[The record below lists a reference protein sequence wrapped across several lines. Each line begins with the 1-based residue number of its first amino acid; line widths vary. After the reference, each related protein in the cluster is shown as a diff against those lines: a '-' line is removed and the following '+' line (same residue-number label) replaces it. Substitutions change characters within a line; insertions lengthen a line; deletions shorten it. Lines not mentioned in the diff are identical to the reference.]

1 MMPEVAGNSSPRYSA
16 PTMARSRATC
26 PLPLTD
32 PRVTQKQAEH
42 TPLMKQFFAAKANY
56 PDLLLF
62 FRMGDFYELFY
73 DDARKAA
80 RLLDITLTQRG
91 TSGGA
96 PIPMAGVPVH
106 AYEGYLARLVALG
119 ESVAICEQIG
129 DPALAK
135 GLVER
140 KVVRIV
146 TPGTVTDEALL
157 DERRD
162 TLLMAV
168 SRSRN
173 GYGLAWADLA
183 GGRFL
188 VNEVETDDALE
199 AELARLEPAE
209 LLVPDEE
216 DWPEFLRQRSG
227 VRRRAPWLFDPDSGR
242 RQLLAFFKLHDLSGF
257 GIDDKPRATAAAGAL
272 LGYVEETQKQRLPHL
287 TAIAMETAS
296 EAIAMNAAT
305 RRHLELDTRV
315 DGDTRNTLLGVL
327 DSTVSPMGG
336 RLLRRWLHR
345 PLRLREVLQQR
356 HHAVAT
362 LIDHGVDADLRE
374 SFRALGDIERILTRM
389 ALRSARP
396 RDFSTLRDGLGML
409 PAIRA
414 VLAPSTAG
422 ATPPRPSPAGAREG
436 ALDSPPPTLPD
447 AGTLAPPLA
456 PAGGGREGV
465 TSARSQASA
474 LQGTLDSPRLQTLCA
489 ELGSHAEISALLASA
504 IAEQPPLKLSD
515 GGVIAEG
522 FDAELDELRR
532 LSTNADQFL
541 IDLEAREREASG
553 IATLKVGYN
562 RVHGYYIEISKGQS
576 DKAPV
581 HYTRR
586 QTLTNAERYIT
597 EELKSFEDKVLSARE
612 RSLSREK
619 LLYEGLLDSIG
630 QHLEPLKRCA
640 AALSELDVLACF
652 AERAQALDWAQP
664 ELETAPCLRIERGR
678 HPVVE
683 AVREAAFEPNDL
695 DLHPQRRMLVIT
707 GPNMGGKS
715 TYMRQN
721 ALIVLLAH
729 IGSFVPAARAVIG
742 PIDRI
747 LTRIG
752 AGDDLAKG
760 QSTFMVEMA
769 ETSYILHHASAHSLV
784 LMDEIGRGTSTYDGL
799 ALADAVARHLA
810 HVNRCY
816 TLFATHYFELTAL
829 ADESV
834 EGGPSGIANVHL
846 DAVEHGE
853 SLVFMHAVK
862 DGPANRSFGLQV
874 AALAGL
880 PRATVAQA
888 RRRLAELEQRGGDSH
903 AAQMAPQALDAPQ
916 QFGLFAAPNS
926 AALDALQ
933 AIDPDELT
941 PKQALEALYRMKSLL

>member
-1 MMPEVAGNSSPRYSA
+1 MQ
-16 PTMARSRATC
+16 ATDSK
-26 PLPLTD
+26 TK
-32 PRVTQKQAEH
+32 RNESKGSQEH
-42 TPLMKQFFAAKANY
+42 TPLMKQFFAAKSDY

-91 TSGGA
+91 SSGGA

-162 TLLMAV
+162 TLLMAL
-168 SRSRN
+168 SRN
-173 GYGLAWADLA
+173 KQGYGLAWADLA

-188 VNEVETDDALE
+188 VNEVDTDDALE

-216 DWPEFLRQRSG
+216 NWPEFLKHRSG
-227 VRRRAPWLFDPDSGR
+227 IRRRAPWLFDADSGR
-242 RQLLAFFKLHDLSGF
+242 RQLLNFFKLHDLTGF

-287 TAIAMETAS
+287 TAIATETAS

-327 DSTVSPMGG
+327 DTTVTPMGG

-345 PLRLREVLQQR
+345 PLRLREVLVQR
-356 HHAVAT
+356 HDAVAT
-362 LIDHGVDADLRE
+362 LIDRGADGDVRDA
-374 SFRALGDIERILTRM
+374 FRALGDLERILTRV

-396 RDFSTLRDGLGML
+396 RDFSTLRDGLALL
-409 PAIRA
+409 PDVRA
-414 VLAPSTAG
+414 VLAK
-422 ATPPRPSPAGAREG
+422 
-436 ALDSPPPTLPD
+436 
-447 AGTLAPPLA
+447 
-456 PAGGGREGV
+456 
-465 TSARSQASA
+465 
-474 LQGTLDSPRLQTLCA
+474 LDSPRLQALHA
-489 ELGSHAEISALLASA
+489 SLGEHDESAHLLATA
-504 IAEQPPLKLSD
+504 VAPTPPLKLSD

-541 IDLEAREREASG
+541 IDLEQRERASSG

-619 LLYEGLLDSIG
+619 LLYEQLLDTLG
-630 QHLEPLKRCA
+630 ANLEPLKQCA
-640 AALSELDVLACF
+640 AALSELDVLAAF
-652 AERAQALDWAQP
+652 AERAQALDWARP

-683 AVREAAFEPNDL
+683 AVREQPFEPNDL
-695 DLHPQRRMLVIT
+695 DLHPDRRMLVIT

-729 IGSFVPAARAVIG
+729 IGSFVPASRAVIG

-752 AGDDLAKG
+752 AGDDLARG
-760 QSTFMVEMA
+760 QSTFMVEMS
-769 ETSYILHHASAHSLV
+769 ETSYILHHATEHSLV

-810 HVNRCY
+810 YQNRCY

-829 ADESV
+829 ADEQH
-834 EGGPSGIANVHL
+834 EGGASGIANVHL

-853 SLVFMHAVK
+853 QLVFMHAVK

-888 RRRLAELEQRGGDSH
+888 RRRLAELEQRGGETV
-903 AAQMAPQALDAPQ
+903 AATMAPQALDAPQ
-916 QFGLFAAPNS
+916 QFGLFTAPS
-926 AALDALQ
+926 SKAQEALA

-941 PKQALEALYRMKSLL
+941 PKQALEALYRLKALI

>member
-1 MMPEVAGNSSPRYSA
+1 MTIDLRDGGGMLGFAALPARPAVPPLPPSCLPVSDSTTSPRA
-16 PTMARSRATC
+16 AG
-26 PLPLTD
+26 D
-32 PRVTQKQAEH
+32 QH
-42 TPLMKQFFAAKANY
+42 TPLMRQFFAAKAEH
-56 PDLLLF
+56 PDVLLF

-91 TSGGA
+91 ASAGQ

-157 DERRD
+157 QDRRD

-168 SRSRN
+168 ARN
-173 GYGLAWADLA
+173 KSGYGLAWADLA

-188 VNEVETDDALE
+188 VNEVGNEDMLE
-199 AELARLEPAE
+199 AELARLDPAE
-209 LLVPDEE
+209 LLLPDEE
-216 DWPEFLRQRSG
+216 GWPAALAARGG

-242 RQLLAFFKLHDLSGF
+242 RQLLRFFAPASGAGQALHDLSAF
-257 GIDDKPRATAAAGAL
+257 GIDDKPLAIAAAGAL

-287 TAIAMETAS
+287 TAIRVETS
-296 EAIAMNAAT
+296 DGAIAMNAAT
-305 RRHLELDTRV
+305 RRHLELDTRI

-327 DSTVSPMGG
+327 DSTVTPMGG

-345 PLRLREVLQQR
+345 PLRERRTVAERHDAVARLFDGPAGETLRE
-356 HHAVAT
+356 A
-362 LIDHGVDADLRE
+362 
-374 SFRALGDIERILTRM
+374 FRGLGDIERILARV

-396 RDFSTLRDGLGML
+396 RDLSTLRDALLLL
-409 PAIRA
+409 PAVRDA
-414 VLAPSTAG
+414 LAAI
-422 ATPPRPSPAGAREG
+422 
-436 ALDSPPPTLPD
+436 D
-447 AGTLAPPLA
+447 A
-456 PAGGGREGV
+456 
-465 TSARSQASA
+465 
-474 LQGTLDSPRLQTLCA
+474 PRLQALVA
-489 ELGSHAEISALLASA
+489 ELGEHDALAA
-504 IAEQPPLKLSD
+504 WMARAVVAQPPVLARD
-515 GGVIAEG
+515 GGVIADG

-532 LSTNADQFL
+532 LSTHADSFL
-541 IDLEAREREASG
+541 IELEVRERESTG
-553 IATLKVGYN
+553 IPTLKVGYN
-562 RVHGYYIEISKGQS
+562 RVHGYYIEISKGQA
-576 DKAPV
+576 DRAPV

-586 QTLTNAERYIT
+586 QTLTGAERYIT

-612 RSLSREK
+612 RSLAREK
-619 LLYEGLLDSIG
+619 QLYERILDELDL
-630 QHLEPLKRCA
+630 HLEPLKRCA

-652 AERAQALDWAQP
+652 AERARALDWSQP
-664 ELETAPCLRIERGR
+664 RLVETPGIRIERGR

-683 AVREAAFEPNDL
+683 AVREEPFEPNDL
-695 DLHPQRRMLVIT
+695 DLHPERRMLVIT

-729 IGSFVPAARAVIG
+729 IGSFVPAARAEIG

-752 AGDDLAKG
+752 AGDDLARG
-760 QSTFMVEMA
+760 QSTFMVEMS
-769 ETSYILHHASAHSLV
+769 ETSYILHHATAHSLV

-799 ALADAVARHLA
+799 ALAEACARHLA
-810 HVNRCY
+810 ESNRCH

-829 ADESV
+829 ATP
-834 EGGPSGIANVHL
+834 GSGIANVHL
-846 DAVEHGE
+846 DAVEHHDRNGGDT
-853 SLVFMHAVK
+853 LVFMHAVK
-862 DGPANRSFGLQV
+862 DGPADRSFGLQV

-880 PRATVAQA
+880 PKSVVREA
-888 RRRLAELEQRGGDSH
+888 RGRLAELEQRRSDP
-903 AAQMAPQALDAPQ
+903 APVLTAQTLDAPQ
-916 QFGLFAAPNS
+916 QFGLFASRS
-926 AALDALQ
+926 AALDALA

-941 PKQALEALYRMKSLL
+941 PKQALEALYRLKALE

>member
-1 MMPEVAGNSSPRYSA
+1 
-16 PTMARSRATC
+16 
-26 PLPLTD
+26 
-32 PRVTQKQAEH
+32 
-42 TPLMKQFFAAKANY
+42 MKQFFAAKAEH

-91 TSGGA
+91 SSGGA

-168 SRSRN
+168 ARGKR
-173 GYGLAWADLA
+173 GFGLAWADLA

-188 VNEVETDDALE
+188 VNEVETAEQLE

-216 DWPEFLRQRSG
+216 GWPGFVEHRRG
-227 VRRRAPWLFDPDSGR
+227 ARRRAPWLFDAESGR
-242 RQLLAFFKLHDLSGF
+242 RQLLAFFRLHDLTGF
-257 GIDDKPRATAAAGAL
+257 GIEDKPLAIAAAGAL
-272 LGYVEETQKQRLPHL
+272 LGYVQETQKQQLPHL
-287 TAIAMETAS
+287 TAISSETAAD
-296 EAIAMNAAT
+296 AIAMNAAT
-305 RRHLELDTRV
+305 RRHLELDTRI

-327 DSTVSPMGG
+327 DSTITPMGG

-345 PLRLREVLQQR
+345 PLRTRGVLARR
-356 HHAVAT
+356 HQAVST
-362 LIDHGVDADLRE
+362 LINRGVDADLRDT
-374 SFRALGDIERILTRM
+374 FRGMGDIERILTRV

-396 RDFSTLRDGLGML
+396 RDFSTLRDTLALL
-409 PAIRA
+409 PQVAQL
-414 VLAPSTAG
+414 LAP
-422 ATPPRPSPAGAREG
+422 
-436 ALDSPPPTLPD
+436 LN
-447 AGTLAPPLA
+447 
-456 PAGGGREGV
+456 
-465 TSARSQASA
+465 
-474 LQGTLDSPRLQTLCA
+474 SPRLAALASELDRHGHTA
-489 ELGSHAEISALLASA
+489 ELLARA
-504 IAEQPPLKLSD
+504 IAPLPSLKLVD
-515 GGVIAEG
+515 GGVIADG
-522 FDAELDELRR
+522 FDLELDELRR
-532 LSTNADQFL
+532 LSTHADQFL
-541 IDLEAREREASG
+541 VELEARERENTG

-562 RVHGYYIEISKGQS
+562 RVHGYYIEISKGQA

-597 EELKSFEDKVLSARE
+597 EELKGFEDKVLSARDK
-612 RSLSREK
+612 SLAREK
-619 LLYEGLLDSIG
+619 ALYEQLLDALVVE
-630 QHLEPLKRCA
+630 LEPLKRCA
-640 AALSELDVLACF
+640 AALAELDVLACF
-652 AERAQALDWAQP
+652 GERAQALDWTCP
-664 ELETAPCLRIERGR
+664 ELREEPGLHIERGR

-683 AVREAAFEPNDL
+683 AVRDAPFEPNDL
-695 DLHPQRRMLVIT
+695 QLDPSRRMLVIT

-729 IGSFVPAARAVIG
+729 IGSFVPASRALIG
-742 PIDRI
+742 PVDRI

-752 AGDDLAKG
+752 AGDDLARG

-769 ETSYILHHASAHSLV
+769 ETSYILHHASEHSLV

-810 HVNRCY
+810 QVNRCY

-829 ADESV
+829 ADEAV
-834 EGGPSGIANVHL
+834 DGGPSGIANVHL
-846 DAVEHGE
+846 DAVEHGD

-862 DGPANRSFGLQV
+862 SGPANRSFGLQV

-880 PRATVAQA
+880 PRQTVAAA
-888 RRRLAELEQRGGDSH
+888 RRRLAELEARSH
-903 AAQMAPQALDAPQ
+903 DDIPRPAVPAEPEPV
-916 QFGLFAAPNS
+916 QFGLFPAPGN
-926 AALDALQ
+926 ALTEAL
-933 AIDPDELT
+933 AEIDPDALT
-941 PKQALEALYRMKSLL
+941 PRQALEALYRLKELA

>member
-1 MMPEVAGNSSPRYSA
+1 MQNSE
-16 PTMARSRATC
+16 
-26 PLPLTD
+26 L
-32 PRVTQKQAEH
+32 KEH
-42 TPLMKQFFAAKANY
+42 TPLMKQFFAAKADY

-91 TSGGA
+91 SSGGA

-162 TLLMAV
+162 TLLMAIA
-168 SRSRN
+168 RTKH

-188 VNEVETDDALE
+188 VNEVDSEDALE

-209 LLVPDEE
+209 LLVPDE
-216 DWPEFLRQRSG
+216 DQWPTFLRERRG
-227 VRRRAPWLFDPDSGR
+227 VRRRPPWLFDADSGR
-242 RQLLAFFKLHDLSGF
+242 RQLLAFFQLHDLTGF
-257 GIDDKPRATAAAGAL
+257 GIDDRPRAIAAAGAL

-287 TAIAMETAS
+287 TSIALETAG

-327 DSTVSPMGG
+327 DSTITPMGG

-345 PLRLREVLQQR
+345 PLRLREVLMQR
-356 HHAVAT
+356 HHAVGT
-362 LIDHGVDADLRE
+362 LIDRGADTDLRDA
-374 SFRALGDIERILTRM
+374 FRALGDLERILTRV

-396 RDFSTLRDGLGML
+396 RDFSTLRDGLGLL
-409 PAIRA
+409 PAVRA
-414 VLAPSTAG
+414 ILAP
-422 ATPPRPSPAGAREG
+422 
-436 ALDSPPPTLPD
+436 
-447 AGTLAPPLA
+447 
-456 PAGGGREGV
+456 
-465 TSARSQASA
+465 
-474 LQGTLDSPRLQTLCA
+474 LDSPRLAALAA
-489 ELGSHAEISALLASA
+489 ELGQHEEIAHLLASA

-515 GGVIAEG
+515 GGVIAADY
-522 FDAELDELRR
+522 DAELDELRR
-532 LSTNADQFL
+532 LSTNANQFL
-541 IDLEAREREASG
+541 IDLEARERASSG

-562 RVHGYYIEISKGQS
+562 RVHGYYIEISKGQA

-581 HYTRR
+581 HYSRR

-597 EELKSFEDKVLSARE
+597 EELKNFEDKVLSARE
-612 RSLSREK
+612 RALSREK
-619 LLYEGLLDSIG
+619 LLYEGLLDTLG
-630 QHLEPLKRCA
+630 ECLEPLKRAA
-640 AALSELDVLACF
+640 AALSELDVLAAF
-652 AERAQALDWAQP
+652 AERAQVLDWSQP
-664 ELETAPCLRIERGR
+664 ELQSDACLRIERGR

-683 AVREAAFEPNDL
+683 AVREQPFEPNDL
-695 DLHPQRRMLVIT
+695 DLHPGRRMLVIT

-729 IGSFVPAARAVIG
+729 IGSYVPARRAVIG

-752 AGDDLAKG
+752 AGDDLARG

-769 ETSYILHHASAHSLV
+769 ETSYILHHATAQSLV

-810 HVNRCY
+810 QHNRCY

-829 ADESV
+829 ADEPV
-834 EGGPSGIANVHL
+834 EGGHSGIANVHL
-846 DAVEHGE
+846 DAVEHGDR
-853 SLVFMHAVK
+853 LVFMHAVK

-880 PRATVAQA
+880 PKATVAQA
-888 RRRLAELEQRGGDSH
+888 RRRLAELEQRGGEHH
-903 AAQMAPQALDAPQ
+903 AAQMAPQALDTPQ
-916 QFGLFAAPNS
+916 QFGLFAAAPS
-926 AALDALQ
+926 AAQEAL
-933 AIDPDELT
+933 AALHPDELT
-941 PKQALEALYRMKSLL
+941 PKQALEALYRLKALL

>member
-1 MMPEVAGNSSPRYSA
+1 MALSDPAA
-16 PTMARSRATC
+16 PS
-26 PLPLTD
+26 
-32 PRVTQKQAEH
+32 H
-42 TPLMKQFFAAKANY
+42 TPLMRQFFAAKAEY
-56 PDLLLF
+56 PDLLLL

-91 TSGGA
+91 SSGGA

-157 DERRD
+157 NERRD

-168 SRSRN
+168 SRGRN

-188 VNEVETDDALE
+188 VNEVENADALE
-199 AELARLEPAE
+199 AELSRLEPAE

-216 DWPEFLRQRSG
+216 GLPPFLSTRTG
-227 VRRRAPWLFDPDSGR
+227 MRRRAPWLFDADSGR
-242 RQLLAFFKLHDLSGF
+242 RQLLKFFGLHDLSGF
-257 GIDDKPRATAAAGAL
+257 GIDDRPLATAAAGAL

-287 TAIAMETAS
+287 TAIAVES
-296 EAIAMNAAT
+296 SGKAIAMNAAT

-327 DSTVSPMGG
+327 DSTISPMGG

-345 PLRLREVLQQR
+345 PLRDHRVLGER
-356 HHAVAT
+356 HQAVAT
-362 LIDHGVDADLRE
+362 LIESRADDSLRE
-374 SFRALGDIERILTRM
+374 RFRALGDVERILTRV

-396 RDFSTLRDGLGML
+396 RDMSTLRDGLALL
-409 PAIRA
+409 PDIRA
-414 VLAPSTAG
+414 
-422 ATPPRPSPAGAREG
+422 
-436 ALDSPPPTLPD
+436 ALDP
-447 AGTLAPPLA
+447 
-456 PAGGGREGV
+456 
-465 TSARSQASA
+465 
-474 LQGTLDSPRLQTLCA
+474 LDSPRLNALAA
-489 ELGSHAEISALLASA
+489 ELGEHAGTAALLAKA
-504 IAEQPPLKLSD
+504 VAEQPPLKLSD
-515 GGVIAEG
+515 GGVIATG
-522 FDAELDELRR
+522 FDEELDELRR
-532 LSTNADQFL
+532 LSTHADQFL
-541 IDLEAREREASG
+541 VDLEIRERESSG
-553 IATLKVGYN
+553 IPTLKVGYN
-562 RVHGYYIEISKGQS
+562 RVHGYYIEISKGQAS
-576 DKAPV
+576 KAPV

-586 QTLTNAERYIT
+586 QTLTGAERYIT

-619 LLYEGLLDSIG
+619 LLYEELLDSLN
-630 QHLEPLKRCA
+630 QDLESLKRCA
-640 AALSELDVLACF
+640 AALSELDVLAGF
-652 AERAQALDWAQP
+652 AERAQALDWSQP
-664 ELETAPCLRIERGR
+664 ELRGAPGLHIERGR

-683 AVREAAFEPNDL
+683 AVREEPFEPNDL
-695 DLHPQRRMLVIT
+695 VLDGDSDENGRRMLIIT

-729 IGSFVPAARAVIG
+729 IGSFVPAERAVIG

-752 AGDDLAKG
+752 AGDDLARG
-760 QSTFMVEMA
+760 QSTFMVEMS
-769 ETSYILHHASAHSLV
+769 ETSYILHHATSQSLV

-810 HVNRCY
+810 AANRCY

-829 ADESV
+829 AEP
-834 EGGPSGIANVHL
+834 GSGIANVHL
-846 DAVEHGE
+846 DAVEHHDKERGDM
-853 SLVFMHAVK
+853 LVFMHAVK
-862 DGPANRSFGLQV
+862 DGPADRSFGLQV

-880 PRATVAQA
+880 PKATVQQA
-888 RRRLAELEQRGGDSH
+888 RRRLAELEQRGGESH
-903 AAQMAPQALDAPQ
+903 AFQMAPQALDAPQ
-916 QFGLFAAPNS
+916 QFGLFAAAPS
-926 AALDALQ
+926 AAQEAL
-933 AIDPDELT
+933 AALDPDELT
-941 PKQALEALYRMKSLL
+941 PKQALEALYRLKALA